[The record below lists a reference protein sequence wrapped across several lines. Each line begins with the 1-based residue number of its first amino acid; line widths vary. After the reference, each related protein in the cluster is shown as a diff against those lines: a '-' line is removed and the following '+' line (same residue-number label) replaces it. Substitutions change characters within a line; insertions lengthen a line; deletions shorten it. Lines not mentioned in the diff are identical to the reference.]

1 MITER
6 DAREVLCL
14 DCCDYTRE
22 DLVRQYRLE
31 SLKHHPDKNNNS
43 PESTTRFQRINEA
56 YCALI
61 ERYDRVG
68 DGSGAGGSGAGDETS
83 YGNIFLFFVRAKFGN
98 SFDNFD
104 NTGTKNSSIEDALMN
119 IVANNYTKLLAS
131 LNKQTAI
138 QIYEFMQ
145 EYADILYLRPDDLER
160 MRAIVADKM
169 KSDNIV
175 VLNPSLKDLLD
186 KKIYRLEYEGQT
198 FMVPLWHNEMYYPL
212 DATGEREL
220 IVRCNIDDLPEHM
233 HVDEHNNMTIS
244 VRTSVQRAF
253 DAGGITVYT
262 SLAPDVSELT
272 IPASA
277 LTLAKTQQVCIG
289 NGTGIGIPKINTR
302 NVYDASVL
310 GRVIVCVE
318 LY

>member
-1 MITER
+1 MITKY
-6 DAREVLCL
+6 DAMDILCL
-14 DCCDYTRE
+14 ECNYTRE

-31 SLKHHPDKNNNS
+31 SLKHHPDKNNNA
-43 PESTTRFQRINEA
+43 PESTARFQRINEA
-56 YCALI
+56 YRALLEQEDCA
-61 ERYDRVG
+61 
-68 DGSGAGGSGAGDETS
+68 DGADGADET
-83 YGNIFLFFVRAKFGN
+83 YGNIFLFFVRAKFGGGGDGGGGGSN
-98 SFDNFD
+98 S
-104 NTGTKNSSIEDALMN
+104 TTSIEDALLN
-119 IVANNYTKLLAS
+119 IVANNYTKLLAG

-145 EYADILYLRPDDLER
+145 EYADIFYLRPDDLER

-175 VLNPSLKDLLD
+175 ILNPSLKDLLD
-186 KKIYRLEYEGQT
+186 KKIYRLDYEGQT
-198 FMVPLWHNEMYYPL
+198 FMVPLWHNEIYYPL

-220 IVRCNIDDLPEHM
+220 IVRCNIFDLPDHV

-253 DAGGITVYT
+253 DSGGITVST
-262 SLAPDVSELT
+262 PVSPDASEIT

-277 LTLAKTQQVCIG
+277 LTLAKTQQVCV
-289 NGTGIGIPKINTR
+289 GTGTCIGIPKINTR

-310 GRVIVCVE
+310 GRVVVCVE

>member
-14 DCCDYTRE
+14 NCDYTRE
-22 DLVRQYRLE
+22 DLIRQYRLE

-43 PESTTRFQRINEA
+43 PESTARFQRINEA
-56 YCALI
+56 YRALL
-61 ERYDRVG
+61 ERD
-68 DGSGAGGSGAGDETS
+68 DHGAGAESGVGDETET

-98 SFDNFD
+98 SFDSFDSFD
-104 NTGTKNSSIEDALMN
+104 NTGTKSSIEDALMN

-212 DATGEREL
+212 DSTGEREL
-220 IVRCNIDDLPEHM
+220 IVRCNIDDLPDHM
-233 HVDEHNNMTIS
+233 HVDDHNNMTIS
-244 VRTSVQRAF
+244 IRTSVQRVF
-253 DAGGITVYT
+253 DAGCITVYA
-262 SLAPDVSELT
+262 SVAPGVSEIT

-277 LTLAKTQQVCIG
+277 LTLAKTQQVCVG
-289 NGTGIGIPKINTR
+289 NGTGIGIPQINTR

-310 GRVIVCVE
+310 GRVVVCVE

>member
-1 MITER
+1 MITDD
-6 DAREVLCL
+6 DARGVLCL
-14 DCCDYTRE
+14 DRGYTRE

-31 SLKHHPDKNNNS
+31 SLKHHPDKNNNTL
-43 PESTTRFQRINEA
+43 ESTARFQRINEA
-56 YCALI
+56 YLALL
-61 ERYDRVG
+61 ERG
-68 DGSGAGGSGAGDETS
+68 DHASGGTTGETGEAAYET
-83 YGNIFLFFVRAKFGN
+83 YGNIFLFFVRAKFSGGGGV
-98 SFDNFD
+98 S
-104 NTGTKNSSIEDALMN
+104 SSIEDALLN

-145 EYADILYLRPDDLER
+145 EYADILYLRPDDLDR

-186 KKIYRLEYEGQT
+186 KKIYRLEYEGHT
-198 FMVPLWHNEMYYPL
+198 FMVPLWHNEIYYPL
-212 DATGEREL
+212 DGGAASGEREL
-220 IVRCNIDDLPEHM
+220 IVRCNICDLPDHV

-253 DAGGITVYT
+253 DSCGITV
-262 SLAPDVSELT
+262 SIPVAPDVSEIT

-277 LTLAKTQQVCIG
+277 LTLAKTQQVCVG
-289 NGTGIGIPKINTR
+289 TGTGIGIPQINTR
-302 NVYDASVL
+302 NIYDASIL
-310 GRVIVCVE
+310 GRVVVCIE